1 MSFKFKNVRSKY
13 QSEMVNNVVKTAI
26 MNAPRAQSRRQG
38 TSIRG
43 AFESLGGG
51 GGTNHVVCVCVCV
64 SGGGGDSGGHA
75 SMQSL
80 SYVRCFIGFTFAF
93 EIDHVQ
99 QGGRG

>member
-51 GGTNHVVCVCVCV
+51 GGVGTNHVVCVCVCVCV
-64 SGGGGDSGGHA
+64 SGGGGEIRVG
-75 SMQSL
+75 MQVCNRFL
-80 SYVRCFIGFTFAF
+80 MCAVL
-93 EIDHVQ
+93 
-99 QGGRG
+99 